1 MCCYLDVVRELV
13 CLNDPVNYRRGP
25 MLLVGLTKPERLQ
38 GRGQTKRSTWSSLQL
53 RRRLGVGL
61 ITSPL
66 QNHSLLLKIEM
77 HLPHVREAL
86 QSHHWNH
93 ESSNHQRQ
101 PRTSKRR
108 AVKEQ
113 QATGYLTDGR
123 ELGTKM
129 VKFQRRGKE
138 EK

>member
-13 CLNDPVNYRRGP
+13 CLNEPVSYRRGL
-25 MLLVGLTKPERLQ
+25 MLLVGLTIPVRLQ
-38 GRGQTKRSTWSSLQL
+38 GRGQTKRSTQWKLQL
-53 RRRLGVGL
+53 GGRLDVGL
-61 ITSPL
+61 ITSSL
-66 QNHSLLLKIEM
+66 QNHTLLLKIEM
-77 HLPHVREAL
+77 CLPHVREAL

-108 AVKEQ
+108 AVKKQ
-113 QATGYLTDGR
+113 QVTGYLTDARDLGR
-123 ELGTKM
+123 RL
-129 VKFQRRGKE
+129 VKFQRRRKQ

>member
-1 MCCYLDVVRELV
+1 M
-13 CLNDPVNYRRGP
+13 
-25 MLLVGLTKPERLQ
+25 
-38 GRGQTKRSTWSSLQL
+38 
-53 RRRLGVGL
+53 GL

-66 QNHSLLLKIEM
+66 QNYSLLLKIEM
-77 HLPHVREAL
+77 RLPHVREAL
-86 QSHHWNH
+86 QSHNWNH
-93 ESSNHQRQ
+93 ESSNHRLQ